1 MKIKQIILLSSVL
14 AMAACASNTTSS
26 SASSST
32 SSSTS
37 STAHQHGHAH
47 SHAHAVDSHAMTFE
61 CKNGMTIT
69 AQHGGDQVRVSVD
82 TIGDSV
88 TLQRAVSGSG
98 VRYASNNGFY
108 GKPTEFHHNGRD
120 AAFVFTDPQG
130 NQVETA
136 CSVKK

>member
-26 SASSST
+26 ST
-32 SSSTS
+32 SSSAS

-47 SHAHAVDSHAMTFE
+47 SHAHGHAHAADSHAMTFE

-69 AQHGGDQVRVSVD
+69 AQHVGDQVRVSVD

>member
-1 MKIKQIILLSSVL
+1 
-14 AMAACASNTTSS
+14 
-26 SASSST
+26 
-32 SSSTS
+32 
-37 STAHQHGHAH
+37 
-47 SHAHAVDSHAMTFE
+47 MTFE

-69 AQHGGDQVRVSVD
+69 AQHSGDQVRVSVD

-130 NQVETA
+130 NRVETA

>member
-130 NQVETA
+130 NQVETT

>member
-26 SASSST
+26 S
-32 SSSTS
+32 TS

-47 SHAHAVDSHAMTFE
+47 AADSHAMTFE

-69 AQHGGDQVRVSVD
+69 AQHGDDQVHVSVD